1 MGGTRDNEKREART
15 LKHLRWFLL
24 LLVVVHRDKE
34 SDYQTDV
41 VPLRI
46 DATGPQFRDRVHP
59 SVGLGPGARVP
70 VFYARS
76 WVAYAQLGR
85 TPTVDMS
92 DDTGDLGFFGTFVPI
107 GVMVVFGLVRY
118 IRPRPWWER
127 PKLNEAAGEEQLT
140 VV

>member
-41 VPLRI
+41 VTLRI